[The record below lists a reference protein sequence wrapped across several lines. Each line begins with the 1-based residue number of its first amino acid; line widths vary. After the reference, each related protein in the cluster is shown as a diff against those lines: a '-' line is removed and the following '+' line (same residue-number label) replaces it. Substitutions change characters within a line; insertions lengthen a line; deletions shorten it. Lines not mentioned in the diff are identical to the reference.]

1 MPAFTDQ
8 FEIAAAGGATV
19 FERDPY
25 TWSGYLEAD
34 PGGAQTVEVS
44 IGGTFQAAYVNWN
57 TQEWWAGD
65 DHYTRRIGGLRIVQ
79 AEIGA
84 GRRWDYNVNSGYVG
98 SVYALQEYVEPELAW
113 WANLNAKIAGASM
126 GAIPAPTSLASGYT
140 RVTVFGGEEGES
152 AEDVLRALNNGMV
165 IRASFG
171 STIEVNKKT
180 YYTLYGG
187 NILRLYLTLSSV
199 PIAIG
204 ETSPGSG
211 GYISPVTGG
220 RLTWSLS
227 YDPTN
232 VYGEVKQDSA
242 KVQIR
247 YSAEGPATEYNV
259 SGNDTSFQVTPEIA
273 TGNFQWRVQA
283 ATEWHEESPWSPWM
297 SVTTVDSLSA
307 PEALAPVNQI
317 VEGATNVTFMWRHVI
332 STGTAQTGWEIEYS
346 SDQSIW
352 VDLASGEDAAQSAV
366 IDISP
371 LPAGNVYWRVRT
383 KNADGV
389 FGDWSENALLVIR
402 DAPPTPVV
410 SVTGNTR
417 PLISWTSSGQQG
429 YEVRVDSVSSG
440 VRYGAQTT
448 YQWEDILT
456 DGAHN
461 MGVRVVNQFGLYS
474 PWGTVSHT
482 VLNVPLDPGPS
493 LQAVAERN
501 GLDVDLLWSGLVE
514 TFAEIW
520 RDGERIDTTTAP
532 GQYVDHTATGRHVY
546 KIRIIDAAGNYSDS
560 PTAVVDLPIRDAAI
574 AVEGEWQ
581 WVRLADGSG
590 GSLPTVTASYAPLYA
605 LNHYSGRVYPVPEVS
620 IQRTATYSVTYELER
635 AADIAAVRA
644 MVGQIVVHKQK
655 NQLLRGFLEAVQET
669 RTWWGSEMS
678 LQIAEVSE

>member
-1 MPAFTDQ
+1 MPAFRDEFT
-8 FEIAAAGGATV
+8 FFWNYAATAY
-19 FERDPY
+19 ERDPY
-25 TWSGYLEAD
+25 TWSGLYSTD
-34 PGGAQTVEVS
+34 VPGDYNEQVV
-44 IGGTFQAAYVNWN
+44 IGGMYMAAFFKFGSGN
-57 TQEWWAGD
+57 
-65 DHYTRRIGGLRIVQ
+65 RSGLRPISARLRVQ
-79 AEIGA
+79 T
-84 GRRWDYNVNSGYVG
+84 RCDYNQSPGYAG
-98 SVYALQEYVEPELAW
+98 TVYPLTEYVAPETAW
-113 WANLNAKIAGASM
+113 WANLSGKLGAYSI
-126 GAIPAPTSLASGYT
+126 GQTAAPSSSDFGSLSFANLT
-140 RVTVFGGEEGES
+140 
-152 AEDVLRALNNGMV
+152 LRADDGVKILNNGIV
-165 IRASFG
+165 IRASIG
-171 STIEVNKKT
+171 NTVYANKKT
-180 YYTLYGG
+180 YFKLFDTAL
-187 NILRLYLTLSSV
+187 IMEMESV
-199 PIAIG
+199 PITVTDLA
-204 ETSPGSG
+204 PGNG
-211 GYISPVTGG
+211 GYISSTTGG
-220 RLTWSLS
+220 RLTWKIS

-283 ATEWHEESPWSPWM
+283 STKWHEESPWSNWVQI
-297 SVTTVDSLSA
+297 STVDSTST

-448 YQWEDILT
+448 YQWEEILS
-456 DGAHN
+456 DGAHSV
-461 MGVRVVNQFGLYS
+461 GVRVVNQFGLYS

-532 GQYVDHTATGRHVY
+532 GRYVDHTATGRHVY

-620 IQRTATYSVTYELER
+620 IQRTATYGVTYELER

>member
-1 MPAFTDQ
+1 MPAFTDE
-8 FEIAAAGGATV
+8 FTFFWNYAATA

-25 TWSGYLEAD
+25 TWSGLYSTD
-34 PGGAQTVEVS
+34 VPGDYNEQVV
-44 IGGTFQAAYVNWN
+44 IGGMYMAAFFKFG
-57 TQEWWAGD
+57 TAGSDPD
-65 DHYTRRIGGLRIVQ
+65 DYASGLRPVSARLRVQ
-79 AEIGA
+79 T
-84 GRRWDYNVNSGYVG
+84 RCDYNQSPGYAG
-98 SVYALQEYVEPELAW
+98 TVYPLTEYVAPETAW
-113 WANLNAKIAGASM
+113 WANLSGKLGAYSM
-126 GAIPAPTSLASGYT
+126 GQTAAPSSSN
-140 RVTVFGGEEGES
+140 FGNLTFT
-152 AEDVLRALNNGMV
+152 DLTLRDDDGVKILNNGIV
-165 IRASFG
+165 IRASIG
-171 STIEVNKKT
+171 STVYANKRT
-180 YYTLYGG
+180 YFKLFDTALIMGMQ
-187 NILRLYLTLSSV
+187 SV
-199 PIAIG
+199 PITVGDLA
-204 ETSPGSG
+204 PGNG
-211 GYISPVTGG
+211 GYISPTTGG
-220 RLTWSLS
+220 RLTWRIL

-232 VYGEVKQDSA
+232 VYGEVKQASA
-242 KVQIR
+242 KVQIK
-247 YSAEGPATEYNV
+247 YDSGGSATEYNV

-283 ATEWHEESPWSPWM
+283 STKWHEESPWSDWVQI
-297 SVTTVDSLSA
+297 STVDSTST

-352 VDLASGEDAAQSAV
+352 VALASGEDAAQSAV

-383 KNADGV
+383 KNAGGV

-417 PLISWTSSGQQG
+417 PFISWTSSGQQG
-429 YEVRVDSVSSG
+429 YEVRVDSISSG
-440 VRYGAQTT
+440 VRYGAQTM
-448 YQWEDILT
+448 YQWEEILA
-456 DGAHN
+456 DGTHTV
-461 MGVRVVNQFGLYS
+461 GVRVVNQFGLYS

-590 GSLPTVTASYAPLYA
+590 GSLPTVIASYAPLYA

-635 AADIAAVRA
+635 AADIAAIRA

>member
-1 MPAFTDQ
+1 MPAFKDEFT
-8 FEIAAAGGATV
+8 FFWNYAATA

-25 TWSGYLEAD
+25 TWSGLYDAKD
-34 PGGAQTVEVS
+34 PNLDESNTAIV
-44 IGGTFQAAYVNWN
+44 IGGMYMAAFAQFGPTDSDPADYA
-57 TQEWWAGD
+57 Q
-65 DHYTRRIGGLRIVQ
+65 GLRPISARIVMY
-79 AEIGA
+79 
-84 GRRWDYNVNSGYVG
+84 RRCDYNQSPGYAG
-98 SVYALQEYVEPELAW
+98 SVYPLVEPVDPSIAW
-113 WANLNAKIAGASM
+113 WANLSGK
-126 GAIPAPTSLASGYT
+126 LASYSVGQTAAPSSSSWSEYQYT
-140 RVTVFGGEEGES
+140 NLTLQDDAGVKMLE
-152 AEDVLRALNNGMV
+152 NGIV
-165 IRASFG
+165 IRASIG
-171 STIEVNKKT
+171 STVYVNKRT
-180 YYTLYGG
+180 YY
-187 NILRLYLTLSSV
+187 RLLDMKLIMEMESV
-199 PIAIG
+199 PITVTDLA
-204 ETSPGSG
+204 PGNG
-211 GYISPVTGG
+211 GYISPTTGG
-220 RLTWSLS
+220 RLTWKIS

-247 YSAEGPATEYNV
+247 YNAEGPATEYNV

-283 ATEWHEESPWSPWM
+283 STKWHEESPWSDWVQI
-297 SVTTVDSLSA
+297 STVDSTST

-317 VEGATNVTFMWRHVI
+317 VEGATNVTFVWRHVI

-346 SDQSIW
+346 SDQNIW

-371 LPAGNVYWRVRT
+371 LPARNVYWRVRT

-429 YEVRVDSVSSG
+429 YEVRVDDASSG

-448 YQWEDILT
+448 YQWEEILS
-456 DGAHN
+456 DGAHSV
-461 MGVRVVNQFGLYS
+461 GVRVVNQFGLYS

-560 PTAVVDLPIRDAAI
+560 PTAIVDLPIRDAAI
-574 AVEGEWQ
+574 AVEGDWR

-635 AADIAAVRA
+635 AADIAAIRA

>member
-1 MPAFTDQ
+1 MPAFRDEFT
-8 FEIAAAGGATV
+8 FFCECGATV

-25 TWSGYLEAD
+25 TWSGVVKPSD
-34 PGGAQTVEVS
+34 DNGEVA
-44 IGGTFQAAYVNWN
+44 IGGMYMAAFIYFGS
-57 TQEWWAGD
+57 QEWIWPDG
-65 DHYTRRIGGLRIVQ
+65 YGEGLRPVSVKLRTQ
-79 AEIGA
+79 T
-84 GRRWDYNVNSGYVG
+84 RCDYNQSPGYEGTIYPLVK
-98 SVYALQEYVEPELAW
+98 YVDPSIAW
-113 WANLNAKIAGASM
+113 WANLSGNLGAYSVGRTNAPSNSSYD
-126 GAIPAPTSLASGYT
+126 PFSFTNLSLRDNDA
-140 RVTVFGGEEGES
+140 VNI
-152 AEDVLRALNNGMV
+152 LKNGIV
-165 IRASFG
+165 IRASIG
-171 STIEVNKKT
+171 NTIYINKRT
-180 YYTLYGG
+180 YYKLHDLAA
-187 NILRLYLTLSSV
+187 IVEMESV
-199 PIAIG
+199 PITVTDLA
-204 ETSPGSG
+204 PGNG
-211 GYISPVTGG
+211 GYISPTTGG
-220 RLTWSLS
+220 RLTWKIS
-227 YDPTN
+227 YNPTN

-283 ATEWHEESPWSPWM
+283 STKWHEESPWSDWVQI
-297 SVTTVDSLSA
+297 STVDSTST

-383 KNADGV
+383 KNTDGV

-448 YQWEDILT
+448 YQWEEILA
-456 DGAHN
+456 DGAHSV
-461 MGVRVVNQFGLYS
+461 GVRVVNQFGLYS

>member
-1 MPAFTDQ
+1 MPAFTDE
-8 FEIAAAGGATV
+8 FTFFWNYAATA

-25 TWSGYLEAD
+25 TWSGLYSTDVPGDYNEQVVIGGMYMAAFFKFGSGFTPAD
-34 PGGAQTVEVS
+34 PR
-44 IGGTFQAAYVNWN
+44 
-57 TQEWWAGD
+57 D
-65 DHYTRRIGGLRIVQ
+65 DGSGLRPISARLRVQ
-79 AEIGA
+79 T
-84 GRRWDYNVNSGYVG
+84 RCDYNQSPGYAG
-98 SVYALQEYVEPELAW
+98 TVYPLTEYVAPETAW
-113 WANLNAKIAGASM
+113 WANLSGKLGAYSM
-126 GAIPAPTSLASGYT
+126 GQTAAPSSSN
-140 RVTVFGGEEGES
+140 FGNLTFT
-152 AEDVLRALNNGMV
+152 DLTLRDDDGVKILNNGIV
-165 IRASFG
+165 VRASIG
-171 STIEVNKKT
+171 STVYVNKRT
-180 YYTLYGG
+180 YFKLFDTAL
-187 NILRLYLTLSSV
+187 IMEMESV
-199 PIAIG
+199 PITVTDLA
-204 ETSPGSG
+204 PGNG
-211 GYISPVTGG
+211 GYISPTTGG
-220 RLTWSLS
+220 RLTWKIS

-247 YSAEGPATEYNV
+247 YSAEGSATEYNV

-283 ATEWHEESPWSPWM
+283 STKWHEESPWSDWVQI
-297 SVTTVDSLSA
+297 STVDSTST

-352 VDLASGEDAAQSAV
+352 VDLASGEGAAQSAV

-371 LPAGNVYWRVRT
+371 LPAGNVYWRVHT

-448 YQWEDILT
+448 YQWEEILA
-456 DGAHN
+456 DGAHTV
-461 MGVRVVNQFGLYS
+461 GVRVVNQFGLYS

-620 IQRTATYSVTYELER
+620 TQRTATYSVTYELER

>member
-1 MPAFTDQ
+1 MPAPAFTDR
-8 FEIAAAGGATV
+8 FEVAAAGGATV
-19 FERDPY
+19 YERDPY
-25 TWSGYLEAD
+25 QWSGYLPANQGNAEA
-34 PGGAQTVEVS
+34 A
-44 IGGTFQAAYVNWN
+44 IGGTFLAAYVNWN

-65 DHYTRRIGGLRIVQ
+65 DHYARKIGGLRIVQ

-98 SVYALQEYVEPELAW
+98 NVYALEEYVDPALAW
-113 WANLNAKIAGASM
+113 WANLNTKLSSSSMAS
-126 GAIPAPTSLASGYT
+126 IPAPTSGSSGYT
-140 RVTVFGGEEGES
+140 TVTCFTGEEGAN
-152 AEDVLRALNNGMV
+152 AEDILHALDNGIV

-171 STIEVNKKT
+171 STIEVNKRT
-180 YYTLYGG
+180 YYTLSGG
-187 NILRLYLTLSSV
+187 NILRLYLTMSSV
-199 PIAIG
+199 PITIG
-204 ETSPGSG
+204 EMSPGNG
-211 GYISPVTGG
+211 GYISPTTGG

-232 VYGEVKQDSA
+232 VYGEVKQSSA

-247 YSAEGPATEYNV
+247 YGSEGEGAEYAVPGDAMSFAITPDLAT
-259 SGNDTSFQVTPEIA
+259 A
-273 TGNFQWRVQA
+273 NFQWRVQA
-283 ATEWHEESPWSPWM
+283 STEWHEESPWSDWVQV
-297 SVTTVDSLSA
+297 SVEDSTST

-317 VEGATNVTFMWRHVI
+317 VEGATSVTFLWRHVI

-352 VDLASGEDAAQSAV
+352 VALASGDGAAQQATLN
-366 IDISP
+366 IGAM
-371 LPAGNVYWRVRT
+371 PAGSVYWRVRT

-389 FGDWSENALLVIR
+389 AGNWSTPALLVIR

-417 PLISWTSSGQQG
+417 PRISWTSSGQQG
-429 YEVRVDSVSSG
+429 YEVRVDDVSSG

-448 YQWEDILT
+448 YQWEEILS
-456 DGAHN
+456 DGAHSV
-461 MGVRVVNQFGLYS
+461 GVRVGNQFGLYS

-482 VLNVPLDPGPS
+482 VRNVPLDPGPS

-501 GLDVDLLWSGLVE
+501 GLDVDLLWSGLVK
-514 TFAEIW
+514 TAAEIW

-560 PTAVVDLPIRDAAI
+560 PQAVVDLPLRDAAI

-590 GSLPTVTASYAPLYA
+590 GSLPTVAASYAPLYA
-605 LNHYSGRVYPVPEVS
+605 LNHYSGRVYPVAEVS

-635 AADIAAVRA
+635 AADIAAIRA